1 MSELKPTDADR
12 ARAQNILSPLWY
24 ILNGNG
30 VDRPKL
36 RKEIED
42 TIALALAEQRER
54 DAQVVCDGLIVFS
67 LTNSQVDAIAR
78 TIREG
83 R

>member
-1 MSELKPTDADR
+1 MTSPHQR
-12 ARAQNILSPLWY
+12 ARELVNTHWNGDYCDRGVAMNI
-24 ILNGNG
+24 
-30 VDRPKL
+30 
-36 RKEIED
+36 
-42 TIALALAEQRER
+42 IALALAEQRER